1 MPLTKKQDEAITQKK
16 EKQKQLI
23 KVNNVIDNGQTVATD
38 LKLQYKTAKEKDK
51 NSKET
56 KELKK
61 KWMKAQ
67 NQVDKLING
76 KKKDL
81 VAEIKELEKIQRGS
95 EGYQFKF

>member
-1 MPLTKKQDEAITQKK
+1 MPLTKEQDEAITQKK

-23 KVNNVIDNGQTVATD
+23 KVNNVIDDGQTVATD

>member
-16 EKQKQLI
+16 KKQKQLI